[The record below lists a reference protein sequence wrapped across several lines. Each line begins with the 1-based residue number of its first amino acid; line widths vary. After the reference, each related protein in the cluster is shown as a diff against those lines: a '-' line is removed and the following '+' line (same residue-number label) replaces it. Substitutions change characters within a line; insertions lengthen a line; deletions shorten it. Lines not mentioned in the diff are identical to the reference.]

1 MRNEFAKLLTEC
13 ASSNSSITLITGDL
27 GYGVL
32 DEFRARNPKQFI
44 NSGINEQAMMGMAAG
59 MASVGL
65 RPFVYSIGNFPTL
78 RCLEQ
83 IRNDVCFM
91 NNPVTIVSIGAG
103 FAYGSQGYTHH
114 AIEDL
119 SILRSLPN
127 LRIFSPADVFEVSLC
142 MELIL
147 QSSEPAYLRLGK
159 GGEPNIHTTSL
170 AVNTAPIT
178 LKSGNGVTLAW
189 TGSIGNNAVKA
200 AKELLLDGIDVGLIS
215 FPVLSISA
223 ISKFFEEWA
232 GERIITIEENS
243 LAGGFGSFL
252 LEVSS
257 SMKVNANLI
266 RLGINHQNGIES
278 GSQDFMRRAAGIDS
292 DSIKK
297 AVLDSLAGRFL

>member
-1 MRNEFAKLLTEC
+1 MRNEFARLLSEHATT
-13 ASSNSSITLITGDL
+13 NSAIRLITGDL

-32 DEFRARNPKQFI
+32 DDFRERNPKQFI

-91 NNPVTIVSIGAG
+91 NNAVTIVSVGAG

-127 LRIFSPADVFEVSLC
+127 LSIYSPADVFEVNLC

-147 QSSEPAYLRLGK
+147 QSSQPAYLRLGK
-159 GGEPNIHTTSL
+159 GGEPAIHSDSL
-170 AVNTAPIT
+170 AVDSSPIT
-178 LKSGNGVTLAW
+178 MNSGERVVLAW
-189 TGSIGNNAVKA
+189 TGSIGNNAIKA
-200 AKELLLDGIDVGLIS
+200 AGELLLEGVNVGLIS
-215 FPVLSISA
+215 FPVLSLSSIRN
-223 ISKFFEEWA
+223 FFEQWN
-232 GERIITIEENS
+232 GETIVTIEENS

-257 SMKVNANLI
+257 RMNIPAKLI
-266 RLGINHQNGIES
+266 RLGIAEQLEFQS
-278 GSQDFMRRAAGIDS
+278 GSQEFMRGAAGIDTG
-292 DSIKK
+292 SIKK
-297 AVLDSLAGRFL
+297 AVLDSLAGRYL

>member
-1 MRNEFAKLLTEC
+1 MRNEFARLLSELATSDS
-13 ASSNSSITLITGDL
+13 AIKLITGDL

-32 DEFRARNPKQFI
+32 DDFRECNPKQFI

-159 GGEPNIHTTSL
+159 GGEPDIHSSSL
-170 AVNTAPIT
+170 AVNEAPIT
-178 LKSGNGVTLAW
+178 LKSGKGITLAW
-189 TGSIGNNAVKA
+189 TGSIGNNAIQA
-200 AKELLLDGIDVGLIS
+200 AQELLSEGIDVGLIS

-223 ISKFFEEWA
+223 ISKFFKDWT
-232 GERIITIEENS
+232 GETIITIEENS

-257 SMKVNANLI
+257 GMKIYTNLI
-266 RLGINHQNGIES
+266 RLGINHQNPIES
-278 GSQDFMRRAAGIDS
+278 GSQDFMRGVAGIDS

-297 AVLDSLAGRFL
+297 AVLDSLAR

>member
-1 MRNEFAKLLTEC
+1 MRNEFARLLSERATSDN
-13 ASSNSSITLITGDL
+13 AIKLITGDL

-32 DEFRARNPKQFI
+32 DDFKERNPKQFI

-127 LRIFSPADVFEVSLC
+127 LRIYSPADVFEVSLC

-159 GGEPNIHTTSL
+159 GGEPDIHSSSL
-170 AVNTAPIT
+170 AVNEAPIA
-178 LKSGNGVTLAW
+178 LKSGRGVTLAW
-189 TGSIGNNAVKA
+189 TGSIGNNAIKA
-200 AKELLLDGIDVGLIS
+200 AEELLSEGIDVGLIS

-223 ISKFFEEWA
+223 INKFFMEWA
-232 GERIITIEENS
+232 GETIITIEENS

-257 SMKVNANLI
+257 GMNIHTNLI
-266 RLGINHQNGIES
+266 RLGINHQNRIDS
-278 GSQDFMRRAAGIDS
+278 GSQDFMRSAAGIDS

-297 AVLDSLAGRFL
+297 AVLDSLAR